1 MIAANFKIKIVK
13 KWFINSKVNNFF
25 LRLFDYQQSY
35 FFVCNFKDEE
45 KIKIFD
51 APIADA
57 NSVLNNNGSGSSSDE
72 LLAPGKDGV
81 CSDSPDCVSMESM
94 VW

>member
-1 MIAANFKIKIVK
+1 MIAANIKNNK
-13 KWFINSKVNNFF
+13 KCSINSKVNKG
-25 LRLFDYQQSY
+25 QSY